1 MPLIHVTQLPMF
13 MHFCTPFPQ
22 MTATEV
28 APLAVRE
35 GRYRQNVLARPAPAL
50 AIDVGYGGQFVRQTG
65 QTLGCGTLVS
75 LGTLLLLWTSCMQP
89 SQCRVHGGCHLL
101 GLAGSHKYCPKPV
114 TAIVIIAIIAVIM
127 AVNIAIIAVIM
138 AVIIAIMA
146 VIIAIMAVI
155 MAAIMAAII
164 AIMAVIIVI
173 MAVILAIMAVIMLF
187 MHIYTPCIIASCH
200 VLSVSQPDAPSGP
213 PEVNTEL
220 HLRLPQIYKNSQTHH
235 KK

>member
-1 MPLIHVTQLPMF
+1 
-13 MHFCTPFPQ
+13 

-75 LGTLLLLWTSCMQP
+75 LGTLLLLWSSCMQP

-127 AVNIAIIAVIM
+127 AVIM
-138 AVIIAIMA
+138 AIMA
-146 VIIAIMAVI
+146 VII
-155 MAAIMAAII
+155 
-164 AIMAVIIVI
+164 
-173 MAVILAIMAVIMLF
+173 AIMAVIMLF

>member
-35 GRYRQNVLARPAPAL
+35 GRYRQNVLTRPAPAL

-75 LGTLLLLWTSCMQP
+75 LGTLLLLWSSCMQP

-114 TAIVIIAIIAVIM
+114 IAIVIIAIIAVIM
-127 AVNIAIIAVIM
+127 AVIM
-138 AVIIAIMA
+138 AIMA
-146 VIIAIMAVI
+146 VII
-155 MAAIMAAII
+155 
-164 AIMAVIIVI
+164 
-173 MAVILAIMAVIMLF
+173 AIMAVIMLF

>member
-1 MPLIHVTQLPMF
+1 
-13 MHFCTPFPQ
+13 
-22 MTATEV
+22 
-28 APLAVRE
+28 
-35 GRYRQNVLARPAPAL
+35 
-50 AIDVGYGGQFVRQTG
+50 
-65 QTLGCGTLVS
+65 
-75 LGTLLLLWTSCMQP
+75 MQP

-127 AVNIAIIAVIM
+127 AVIMAIMGVIMAVIIAIMAVIM

-146 VIIAIMAVI
+146 VII
-155 MAAIMAAII
+155 
-164 AIMAVIIVI
+164 
-173 MAVILAIMAVIMLF
+173 AIMAVIMLF

>member
-75 LGTLLLLWTSCMQP
+75 LGTLLLLWSSCMQP

-127 AVNIAIIAVIM
+127 AV
-138 AVIIAIMA
+138 
-146 VIIAIMAVI
+146 IIAIMAVI
-155 MAAIMAAII
+155 MAVIMCIMAAII
-164 AIMAVIIVI
+164 AIMAVIMAI
-173 MAVILAIMAVIMLF
+173 MAVIIAIMAVIMLF

>member
-1 MPLIHVTQLPMF
+1 
-13 MHFCTPFPQ
+13 
-22 MTATEV
+22 
-28 APLAVRE
+28 
-35 GRYRQNVLARPAPAL
+35 
-50 AIDVGYGGQFVRQTG
+50 
-65 QTLGCGTLVS
+65 
-75 LGTLLLLWTSCMQP
+75 MQP

-155 MAAIMAAII
+155 M
-164 AIMAVIIVI
+164 
-173 MAVILAIMAVIMLF
+173 LF

>member
-75 LGTLLLLWTSCMQP
+75 LGTLLLLWSSCMQP

-114 TAIVIIAIIAVIM
+114 TAILT
-127 AVNIAIIAVIM
+127 IAIIAVIM
-138 AVIIAIMA
+138 AVIRAIMA
-146 VIIAIMAVI
+146 VII
-155 MAAIMAAII
+155 
-164 AIMAVIIVI
+164 
-173 MAVILAIMAVIMLF
+173 AIMAVIMLF

>member
-35 GRYRQNVLARPAPAL
+35 GRYRQNVLTRPAPAL
-50 AIDVGYGGQFVRQTG
+50 AIDVGHGGQFVRQTG

-127 AVNIAIIAVIM
+127 AVIM
-138 AVIIAIMA
+138 AIMA
-146 VIIAIMAVI
+146 VII
-155 MAAIMAAII
+155 
-164 AIMAVIIVI
+164 
-173 MAVILAIMAVIMLF
+173 AIMAVIMLF

>member
-75 LGTLLLLWTSCMQP
+75 LGTLLLLWSSCMQP

-114 TAIVIIAIIAVIM
+114 TAIVIIAIMAVIM
-127 AVNIAIIAVIM
+127 AVIIAIMAVIM

-146 VIIAIMAVI
+146 VIIAIMA
-155 MAAIMAAII
+155 AII
-164 AIMAVIIVI
+164 AIMAVIMAI
-173 MAVILAIMAVIMLF
+173 MAVIIAIMAVIMLF

>member
-35 GRYRQNVLARPAPAL
+35 GRYRQNVLTRPAPAL

-75 LGTLLLLWTSCMQP
+75 LGTLLLLWSSCMQP

-114 TAIVIIAIIAVIM
+114 TAIVIIAIM
-127 AVNIAIIAVIM
+127 AV
-138 AVIIAIMA
+138 
-146 VIIAIMAVI
+146 
-155 MAAIMAAII
+155 IMAAII
-164 AIMAVIIVI
+164 AIMAVIMAI
-173 MAVILAIMAVIMLF
+173 MAVIIAIMAVIMLF

>member
-1 MPLIHVTQLPMF
+1 
-13 MHFCTPFPQ
+13 
-22 MTATEV
+22 
-28 APLAVRE
+28 
-35 GRYRQNVLARPAPAL
+35 
-50 AIDVGYGGQFVRQTG
+50 
-65 QTLGCGTLVS
+65 
-75 LGTLLLLWTSCMQP
+75 MQP

-127 AVNIAIIAVIM
+127 AVIR
-138 AVIIAIMA
+138 AIMA
-146 VIIAIMAVI
+146 VII
-155 MAAIMAAII
+155 
-164 AIMAVIIVI
+164 
-173 MAVILAIMAVIMLF
+173 AIMAVIMLF

>member
-35 GRYRQNVLARPAPAL
+35 GRYRQNVLTRPAPAL

-75 LGTLLLLWTSCMQP
+75 LGTLLLLWSSCMQP

-127 AVNIAIIAVIM
+127 AV
-138 AVIIAIMA
+138 
-146 VIIAIMAVI
+146 IIAIMAVI
-155 MAAIMAAII
+155 MAVIMAAII
-164 AIMAVIIVI
+164 AIMAVIMAI
-173 MAVILAIMAVIMLF
+173 MAVIIAIMAVIMLF

>member
-35 GRYRQNVLARPAPAL
+35 GRYRQNVLTRPAPAL

-75 LGTLLLLWTSCMQP
+75 LGTLLLLWSSCMQP

-127 AVNIAIIAVIM
+127 AVIIAIM
-138 AVIIAIMA
+138 AIMA
-146 VIIAIMAVI
+146 VII
-155 MAAIMAAII
+155 
-164 AIMAVIIVI
+164 
-173 MAVILAIMAVIMLF
+173 AIMAVIMLF

>member
-1 MPLIHVTQLPMF
+1 
-13 MHFCTPFPQ
+13 
-22 MTATEV
+22 
-28 APLAVRE
+28 
-35 GRYRQNVLARPAPAL
+35 
-50 AIDVGYGGQFVRQTG
+50 
-65 QTLGCGTLVS
+65 
-75 LGTLLLLWTSCMQP
+75 MQP
-89 SQCRVHGGCHLL
+89 SQCRVHGGCHFL

-127 AVNIAIIAVIM
+127 AVIM
-138 AVIIAIMA
+138 AIMA
-146 VIIAIMAVI
+146 VII
-155 MAAIMAAII
+155 
-164 AIMAVIIVI
+164 
-173 MAVILAIMAVIMLF
+173 AIMAVIMLF

>member
-1 MPLIHVTQLPMF
+1 
-13 MHFCTPFPQ
+13 
-22 MTATEV
+22 
-28 APLAVRE
+28 
-35 GRYRQNVLARPAPAL
+35 
-50 AIDVGYGGQFVRQTG
+50 
-65 QTLGCGTLVS
+65 
-75 LGTLLLLWTSCMQP
+75 MQP

-127 AVNIAIIAVIM
+127 AVIM
-138 AVIIAIMA
+138 AIMA
-146 VIIAIMAVI
+146 VII
-155 MAAIMAAII
+155 
-164 AIMAVIIVI
+164 
-173 MAVILAIMAVIMLF
+173 AIMAVIMLF

>member
-75 LGTLLLLWTSCMQP
+75 LGTLLLLWSSCMQP

-127 AVNIAIIAVIM
+127 AVIIAIMAVIM
-138 AVIIAIMA
+138 AVIMAAIIAIMAVIMAIMA
-146 VIIAIMAVI
+146 VIIAIMAV
-155 MAAIMAAII
+155 
-164 AIMAVIIVI
+164 V
-173 MAVILAIMAVIMLF
+173 MLF